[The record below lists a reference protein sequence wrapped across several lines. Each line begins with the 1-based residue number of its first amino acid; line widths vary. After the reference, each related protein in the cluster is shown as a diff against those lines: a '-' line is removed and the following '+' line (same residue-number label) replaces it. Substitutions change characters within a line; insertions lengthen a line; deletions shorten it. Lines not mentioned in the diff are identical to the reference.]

1 MIVVQTRTQS
11 LDLVGAIHR
20 HLERRV
26 RAALQSSSTRVR
38 AVTIWLSDVNGP
50 RGGADLHCAVSLD
63 LIPRGSVRAE
73 ATDSDLLAAVSR
85 ALARARRSIH
95 SGARQDR
102 DNPRR
107 SAPAVRVGGLAGPE
121 PALPDARRGA

>member
-1 MIVVQTRTQS
+1 MIVQMRTQG

-26 RAALQSSSTRVR
+26 RAALRSSSTRVR
-38 AVTIWLSDVNGP
+38 AVTLWLSDVNGP
-50 RGGADLHCAVSLD
+50 RGGADLHCVVSLD
-63 LIPRGSVRAE
+63 LIPHGSVRAE
-73 ATDSDLLAAVSR
+73 ATDSDLLAAVTR

-95 SGARQDR
+95 RGARRDR

-107 SAPAVRVGGLAGPE
+107 STPAVRVGTFAGAE
-121 PALPDARRGA
+121 PARPDAWRGE